1 MAKVESLRI
10 KRLEALHYYVHDLER
25 SRRFYTGMLD
35 LAEVAKSSPELER
48 DGKQRSAVFDSGE
61 GKVVVSAPIGEG
73 GRAWRYLRNHP
84 DGIGTLIFEVEDVAH
99 AFKLLDARGGTPIS
113 EIQTAEDDGGKLR
126 HFSITTPL
134 GDTTFRFVER
144 EGYKGLFP
152 GMIASEGS
160 KAKNAFG
167 LGAVD
172 HVTSNFQT
180 MSPALLWFEHVL
192 GFERYW
198 KVEFHT
204 HDVNPDEDAGSGLR
218 SVVMRDPVSG
228 VKFANNEPRRPFFT
242 ASQINLFNRDHRGDG
257 VQHVALLCEDL
268 IKAVSAM
275 RAHGVEFMH
284 TPDTYY
290 EALEGR
296 LGGRGVGRIEESV
309 AELQK
314 HRILVDGSEKGRY
327 MLQIFLKDSQALYGD
342 PSAGPFFFEVIQ
354 RKGDLGFGEGNFRA
368 LFESIERDQQK
379 AGAAV

>member
-35 LAEVAKSSPELER
+35 LPEVAKSSPELER
-48 DGKQRSAVFDSGE
+48 AGKQRSVVFDSGH

-73 GRAWRYLRNHP
+73 GRAFRYLRNHP
-84 DGIGTLIFEVEDVAH
+84 DGIGTLIFEVEDIAH
-99 AFKLLDARGGTPIS
+99 TFKLLDARGGTPIQ
-113 EIQTAEDDGGKLR
+113 EIQSAEDDGGKLR

-144 EGYKGLFP
+144 QGYRGIFP
-152 GMIASEGS
+152 GMLPSEASS
-160 KAKNAFG
+160 AKNSFC

-198 KVEFHT
+198 NVEFHT
-204 HDVNPDEDAGSGLR
+204 QDVTPDEEAGSGLR

-257 VQHVALLCEDL
+257 VQHVALLCDDL
-268 IKAVSAM
+268 IKAVGAM

-284 TPDTYY
+284 TPDSYY
-290 EALEGR
+290 EALDAR
-296 LGGRGVGRIEESV
+296 LRGRGVGGIDESV

-379 AGAAV
+379 AGAA